1 MPTSEATRDTFRRDF
16 VKLSSAAL
24 AVSDIW
30 KMRREDG
37 AAYIQKV
44 TFDDKTQQ
52 GMVGGK
58 PYVHA

>member
-24 AVSDIW
+24 AV
-30 KMRREDG
+30 
-37 AAYIQKV
+37 AAIQTGQKG

-52 GMVGGK
+52 GMAGGK
-58 PYVHA
+58 PYDHA